1 MPVDQIVR
9 ANRSPDSLF
18 GGVGVREFAAC
29 EFPREDIAWVATW
42 TREPRSSKGR
52 GRSVWARLRGVVGT
66 PVEREPESEIVSDTV
81 TG

>member
-29 EFPREDIAWVATW
+29 EFPREEIAWVATW
-42 TREPRSSKGR
+42 TRGPRTSNVR
-52 GRSVWARLRGVVGT
+52 GRSFGSRLRAIFGAPEEG
-66 PVEREPESEIVSDTV
+66 ESELASDTAS
-81 TG
+81 T